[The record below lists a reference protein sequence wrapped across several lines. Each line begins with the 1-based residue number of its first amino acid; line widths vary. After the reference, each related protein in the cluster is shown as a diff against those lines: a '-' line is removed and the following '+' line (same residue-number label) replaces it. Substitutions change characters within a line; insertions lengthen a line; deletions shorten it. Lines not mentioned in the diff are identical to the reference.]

1 MQDAAPHYDVF
12 LSYAWEDI
20 ELAEHLQ
27 ALLQARG
34 LSVFRDVTGM
44 RDYDDIPV
52 AIRAALDGS
61 RTLVALYTP
70 SFPESQYC
78 RWEMYTAL
86 TRAHLLSGN
95 TRRVMAVVRGME
107 FSQVLSSRLK
117 CLRLPATSAAP
128 AEVADSVAA
137 VVGAFD
143 GRRFGD
149 APPPPEPDWYPRPAV
164 GTADFTGRLREL
176 WAVRDALDGD
186 DGAGSATPPV
196 VTVTGPGGIGKTM
209 MAEEYARLFSADHP
223 GGVVRLDGLGSHGDS
238 GGDPARVRALVNDQ
252 LAAIAVR
259 LELVG
264 QGQSPEVASAAL
276 GRYLA
281 GRGLP
286 YLWILDDLPEGVD
299 TQTFRSLVAP
309 TALGR
314 TLVTSRYRSPGAQ
327 GASVELRELDA
338 LDAAAVL
345 SARRP
350 IAPGRERQSAKR
362 LASDLGHHP
371 LALAVAAHLVALP
384 GTGGFTGLHEALG
397 VPGPDALEL
406 APRLGL
412 TLPTDHTLSIAAT
425 LLRGVD
431 RLGRDGRTVLRL
443 AALLAPAPVP
453 ERLLAQVVA
462 RAEECDE
469 AAAARRVA
477 AALRRARELALA
489 REAGDDAWT
498 VHALVSR
505 AVSGADLDDGARR
518 QLREAA
524 VEVLTARLEHA
535 RDTASPAGTE
545 QVLTHVRAVAG
556 GLTEE
561 AEWHL
566 LNEAGRAHIASGH
579 TFLALDAYRDLYDAC
594 RGSLGDD
601 DVTTLIA
608 LTGLGIAHG
617 LCGDPE
623 QSRTCK
629 QLAHEGLARS
639 LGARHPD
646 TVTALNNLGVAHL
659 DLEEYEQ
666 ARRVFAEVH
675 RIRCREH
682 GIQHPETV
690 QALSNIAVA
699 ASRQGL
705 HRLAERLRTTALER
719 TRRAVGNRHPQYAD
733 ALNNMGVTALAL
745 GRADA
750 ADWFR
755 QAHRLRREVLGR
767 DHPETLDALENLLTR
782 EGRQPPDSSGTP
794 TVADQLTDIYW
805 ARVRH
810 EGPGHPDTRRT
821 LRHCLMA
828 RQQALSPAGS
838 AAQPAAPQSAR
849 PVEVLPAGLSPGG
862 VRLDA
867 QDMDLRVETF
877 ELACAL
883 HESLAPDPLDGDEQ
897 VKALVVQCWLA
908 HATAAM
914 DQMDAQFDAALAIAE
929 DAETLL
935 VQELG
940 RDHEAAVGAS
950 ALRDWIERL
959 VDDAWPDGAPAD

>member
-1 MQDAAPHYDVF
+1 MHDPAPRYDVF

-20 ELAEHLQ
+20 ELAELMQ
-27 ALLQARG
+27 ALLEERG

-52 AIRAALDGS
+52 TIRAALDGA

-78 RWEMYTAL
+78 RWELYTAL
-86 TRAHLLSGN
+86 TRSHLLSGG

-128 AEVADSVAA
+128 DEVAESVAA
-137 VVGAFD
+137 VVGEFD
-143 GRRFGD
+143 SRRFGD

-196 VTVTGPGGIGKTM
+196 VTVVGPGGIGKTM
-209 MAEEYARLFSADHP
+209 LAEEYARLFAADHP
-223 GGVVRLDGLGSHGDS
+223 GGVVRLSGLGSHGDS
-238 GGDPARVRALVNDQ
+238 GGDPARVRALVDEQ
-252 LAAIAVR
+252 LARIAVR
-259 LELVG
+259 LKLVG
-264 QGQSPEVASAAL
+264 QGEPSEAASTAL

-286 YLWILDDLPEGVD
+286 YLWILDDLPKGVD
-299 TQTFRSLVAP
+299 TETFRSLVAP

-314 TLVTSRYRSPGAQ
+314 TLVTSRYRSPGEQ

-345 SARRP
+345 AARRP
-350 IAPGRERQSAKR
+350 ITPGRERQSAKR

-371 LALAVAAHLVALP
+371 LALAVAAQLVALP
-384 GTGGFTGLHEALG
+384 GTGGFTGLREALG
-397 VPGPDALEL
+397 TPGPDALEL

-412 TLPTDHTLSIAAT
+412 TLSTDHTLSIAAT
-425 LLRGVD
+425 LLRGAD
-431 RLGRDGRTVLRL
+431 RLGPDGRTVLRL
-443 AALLAPAPVP
+443 AALLAPAPVS
-453 ERLLAQVVA
+453 ERLLAQIVA
-462 RAEECDE
+462 RAERCDE
-469 AAAARRVA
+469 AAAAHRVA
-477 AALRRARELALA
+477 EALRRARELALT
-489 REAGDDAWT
+489 RQAGDEAWS
-498 VHALVSR
+498 VHVLVSR
-505 AVSGADLDDGARR
+505 AVTAADLDDGARR

-524 VEVLTARLEHA
+524 VGVLTARLEHA
-535 RDTASPAGTE
+535 RDTASPTGTE
-545 QVLTHVRAVAG
+545 EVLPHVRAVTAA
-556 GLTEE
+556 LTNE
-561 AEWHL
+561 AERHL

-617 LCGDPE
+617 LCGDLE
-623 QSRTCK
+623 QSRACK
-629 QLAHEGLARS
+629 QSAYQGLARA

-659 DLEEYEQ
+659 DLEDYAQ

-682 GIQHPETV
+682 GVHHPETV
-690 QALSNIAVA
+690 QALSNIAVT

-719 TRRAVGNRHPQYAD
+719 TRRSVGSRHPQYAD
-733 ALNNMGVTALAL
+733 ELNNMGVTALAL

-750 ADWFR
+750 RDWFR
-755 QAHRLRREVLGR
+755 QAHRLREEMLGP
-767 DHPETLDALENLLTR
+767 DHPETLDALENLLTTDWTQALDPS
-782 EGRQPPDSSGTP
+782 GSS
-794 TVADQLTDIYW
+794 TVADRLTGVYW
-805 ARVRH
+805 TRVRH
-810 EGPGHPDTRRT
+810 QGPGHPDTLRT
-821 LRHCLMA
+821 VRHCLIA
-828 RQQALSPAGS
+828 RQHALPPTGS
-838 AAQPAAPQSAR
+838 AAPPAAR
-849 PVEVLPAGLSPGG
+849 PVEVLPAGLTAGG

-867 QDMDLRVETF
+867 HDMDLRVETF
-877 ELACAL
+877 ELACAV
-883 HESLAPDPLDGDEQ
+883 HETSAPDPLEGDEQ
-897 VKALVVQCWLA
+897 VRALVVQCWLA

-914 DQMDAQFDAALAIAE
+914 DQLDAQFDAALAIAE
-929 DAETLL
+929 DAEILL

-940 RDHEAAVGAS
+940 RDHETAVGAS
-950 ALRDWIERL
+950 TLRGWLEQL
-959 VDDAWPDGAPAD
+959 VDDAWPDGASSD